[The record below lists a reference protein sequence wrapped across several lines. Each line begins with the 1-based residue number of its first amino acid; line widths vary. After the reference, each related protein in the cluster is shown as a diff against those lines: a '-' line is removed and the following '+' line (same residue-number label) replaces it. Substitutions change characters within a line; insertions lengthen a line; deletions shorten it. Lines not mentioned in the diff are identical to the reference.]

1 MCLKLMAVV
10 VLVRSKSHCKYHC
23 SLARVTFHLRLNR
36 LENSGNAAFLCK
48 KVAGDRTCQATG
60 FADVLRRMLS
70 QNRQRRR
77 WWWRGG
83 VGAGVGAG
91 AQEENSEK
99 STVNAQEKGERD
111 DRGVQELMFYLKI
124 KHFEY

>member
-1 MCLKLMAVV
+1 MA
-10 VLVRSKSHCKYHC
+10 
-23 SLARVTFHLRLNR
+23 
-36 LENSGNAAFLCK
+36 
-48 KVAGDRTCQATG
+48 DRTCQATS
-60 FADVLRRMLS
+60 FADVLRCMLS
-70 QNRQRRR
+70 QNRQR

-111 DRGVQELMFYLKI
+111 DRGVHHMS
-124 KHFEY
+124 

>member
-48 KVAGDRTCQATG
+48 KIVGDRTCQATS

-70 QNRQRRR
+70 QNRQRR
-77 WWWRGG
+77 WWRGVG
-83 VGAGVGAG
+83 VGVG

-111 DRGVQELMFYLKI
+111 DRGVHHMS
-124 KHFEY
+124 